1 MVFLSTDIMD
11 LKSLNKVSTKLQAVF
26 KLPFSSCLSGK
37 PDATTKAVFEK
48 QYSIKGVLGKGGFGT
63 VYHGVRKKDK
73 LKVAIKELPKAK
85 VFRMSS
91 DGKVPLEIALMR
103 KVNELPG
110 VIRLI
115 DFFEEEDSY
124 FIVMER
130 FNSKDL
136 FDYIS
141 EQGPLKEAE
150 ARHIFSQLLHIVL
163 QCHDKGVLHRDIKDE
178 NLLIDL
184 TTKQIKLIDFG
195 SGTYYHDRVYTDFE
209 GTRIYSPPEWIKYR
223 RYTGEGL
230 TVWSLG
236 VLLFDLLCGDV
247 PFETDQQIREGTIPW
262 RTDLDLPD
270 QAKDLVKQCLSADP
284 AKRLSLAGVEQ
295 HPWLK
300 TSSKS
305 GQAKCTLNQANC
317 TPNQAKSTLITESRH
332 ISRNCKPVS
341 V

>member
-1 MVFLSTDIMD
+1 MHR
-11 LKSLNKVSTKLQAVF
+11 VSTVEGVVKL
-26 KLPFSSCLSGK
+26 L
-37 PDATTKAVFEK
+37 
-48 QYSIKGVLGKGGFGT
+48 
-63 VYHGVRKKDK
+63 
-73 LKVAIKELPKAK
+73 
-85 VFRMSS
+85 
-91 DGKVPLEIALMR
+91 
-103 KVNELPG
+103 
-110 VIRLI
+110 
-115 DFFEEEDSY
+115 DFFERHDS
-124 FIVMER
+124 FIIVMER
-130 FNSKDL
+130 PEPCKDL

-262 RTDLDLPD
+262 RTDLDLPN

-300 TSSKS
+300 APSKS
-305 GQAKCTLNQANC
+305 GQTKCTLNQTKC
-317 TPNQAKSTLITESRH
+317 TPNQTKSTLITDGRTPINLLNTANGLLGGMSEDQ
-332 ISRNCKPVS
+332 PQE
-341 V
+341 